1 VKDVTP
7 GGYYL
12 VKVSAAGVGIR
23 TVVSWRDKAGKYT
36 GRNFHLSFGPSEGM
50 WRKGR
55 LLVRAPMKAARMTLT
70 MNVELAEGEKA
81 WFDNVEV
88 YRMSLN
94 K

>member
-1 VKDVTP
+1 
-7 GGYYL
+7 
-12 VKVSAAGVGIR
+12 
-23 TVVSWRDKAGKYT
+23 
-36 GRNFHLSFGPSEGM
+36 
-50 WRKGR
+50 
-55 LLVRAPMKAARMTLT
+55 MKAARMTLT

>member
-23 TVVSWRDKAGKYT
+23 TVVSWRDNTGKYT
-36 GRNFHLSFGPSEGM
+36 GRNFHLSFSPSAGK
-50 WRKGR
+50 WRTGR

-70 MNVELAEGEKA
+70 MNVELAEGKKA

-88 YRMSLN
+88 CRMSL
-94 K
+94 KK